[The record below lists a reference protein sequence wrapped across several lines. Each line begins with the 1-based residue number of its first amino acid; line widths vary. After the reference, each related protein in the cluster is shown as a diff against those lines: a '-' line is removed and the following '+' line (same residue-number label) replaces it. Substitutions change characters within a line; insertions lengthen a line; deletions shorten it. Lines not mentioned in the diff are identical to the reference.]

1 MDDSGTTQRRRPLIP
16 GVSSYRGRYLY
27 LALLIMAAFSIA
39 GVFGYF
45 QVSSVSEQNLRNIQ
59 DRAQATALLHDGLG
73 HLQELQAKLGRYLI
87 NPPQEMPTSL
97 LSTGQQLAATLAQLH
112 DSPWIHN
119 DEEMLL
125 LTESADTDLRR
136 LTTLLAQ
143 LVHLRAERSRWLP
156 ATSSI
161 ENGINPAT
169 IQGQAILSEM
179 ADEANQA
186 PLSREN
192 AQLRRMLSEMQL
204 RWQQAVAEV
213 RLLITNRFG
222 VFASDT
228 RSGMM
233 SRAKNTRL
241 FLGEFRKHLAHLE
254 RLQAAGKLGFIASN
268 RLGELKASGHQF
280 ELAVADTLTALT
292 RDDWRPDVSLVRDRI
307 EPVVDTLQQRMSSL
321 RLELDIQSARNITEL
336 TAMSRHLTE
345 FVALLIGAGALF
357 AALAYTMFDRML
369 LRPIQ
374 QTTLALKQE
383 AMGNHANLPP
393 QAKAAETRDLV
404 EAFEEM
410 RQQVRRRQD
419 HLDHLAHHD
428 VLTGLPNRL
437 LFRDRLDHA
446 VALAHRNNSILAVL
460 FLDLDRFK
468 QINDSLGHATGDAL
482 LKQAAQRLQSAMRES
497 DTVARL
503 GGDEFAILAEGIK
516 RREEITRLA
525 EKVIDCLEE
534 PFDVEGRTLH
544 ISTSIGITFCPMD
557 DHSPDGL
564 LQGADA
570 AMYEAKRAGKGQF
583 RYFTAEM
590 TEQATEYLN
599 LETHLRAAVIA
610 EQFELHFQP
619 ITDETGTRLHACEA
633 LLRWHHPEEHR
644 NVSPCVFIPV
654 LDDMGQ
660 MGKVSQWILEAIHR
674 QQQVL
679 RAAGHGDVT
688 ISINLTARLL
698 HDERFSQHLLEALSN
713 CQPNPKQLVVEI
725 TEDSL
730 TQDLEAAGRVL
741 YALKELGVRIALDD
755 FGTGQS
761 SLNHLRRYPFDL
773 VKIDREFVRD
783 IPHDPND
790 VSLVRAV
797 IELSHAFGMKVVA
810 EGVETAEQ
818 QLMLLEMG
826 CDYLQGFRISR
837 PITAAALDAF
847 LANQR
852 VKPVLADSY
861 PA

>member
-1 MDDSGTTQRRRPLIP
+1 MLP
-16 GVSSYRGRYLY
+16 GLNSYRGRYLY
-27 LALLIMAAFSIA
+27 LALLIMLAFSGA
-39 GVFGYF
+39 GIFGYL
-45 QVSSVSEQNLRNIQ
+45 QVSTISKQNLRNIQ

-87 NPPQEMPTSL
+87 NPPQETPDAL
-97 LSTGQQLAATLAQLH
+97 LTTGKRLATTLNQLR

-119 DEEMLL
+119 EEEMLL
-125 LTESADTDLRR
+125 LTAPVDTDLRT
-136 LTTLLAQ
+136 LNTLLQQ
-143 LVHLRAERSRWLP
+143 LVQLRAERGRWLP
-156 ATSSI
+156 ATTSI

-169 IQGQAILSEM
+169 VDGLGILGEM
-179 ADEANQA
+179 ADEANEA
-186 PLSREN
+186 PLNQDN
-192 AQLRRMLSEMQL
+192 ARLRSIVSQMQQHWL
-204 RWQQAVAEV
+204 QAIAEV

-222 VFASDT
+222 VFTADT
-228 RSGMM
+228 RSGM
-233 SRAKNTRL
+233 STRAQNTHL
-241 FLGEFRKHLAHLE
+241 FLGEFNKGLTSLE
-254 RLQAAGKLGFIASN
+254 ALQAQGKLGFIAEAK
-268 RLGELKASGHQF
+268 LADLKTVNQRF
-280 ELAVADTLTALT
+280 EQAVATTLDALT
-292 RDDWRPDVSLVRDRI
+292 RDDWRPDVSLVHDQI
-307 EPVVDTLQQRMSSL
+307 EPVVNNLQQRMSSL
-321 RLELDIQSARNITEL
+321 RLELDIQSARNITDL
-336 TAMSRHLTE
+336 TEMSRHLTE
-345 FVALLIGAGALF
+345 FMALLIGAGALF
-357 AALAYTMFDRML
+357 AALAYMMFDRML

-374 QTTLALKQE
+374 QTALALKQE
-383 AMGNHANLPP
+383 ALGVHSGHPP
-393 QAKAAETRDLV
+393 EAGAEETRDLV
-404 EAFEEM
+404 DAFEEM
-410 RQQVRRRQD
+410 RKQVRRRQE

-446 VALAHRNNSILAVL
+446 VALAHRANSILAVL

-468 QINDSLGHATGDAL
+468 QINDSLGHATGDKL
-482 LKQAAQRLQSAMRES
+482 LKSAAERLQAVMRES

-525 EKVIDCLEE
+525 EKVIACLEE
-534 PFDVEGRTLH
+534 PFIVDGRTLH

-557 DHSPDGL
+557 DHNPDGL

-599 LETHLRAAVIA
+599 LETHLRAAVLGH
-610 EQFELHFQP
+610 QFALHFQP

-633 LLRWHHPEEHR
+633 LLRWRHPEEG
-644 NVSPCVFIPV
+644 NISPSFFIPV

-660 MGKVSQWILEAIHR
+660 MGKVSQWILETIH
-674 QQQVL
+674 QQQQQF
-679 RAAGHGDVT
+679 RAQGHGDVT
-688 ISINLTARLL
+688 VSINLTARLL
-698 HDERFSQHLLEALSN
+698 HDERFSQHLLQALGN
-713 CQPNPKQLVVEI
+713 CQPNPRQLVVEI

-741 YALKELGVRIALDD
+741 DALKDLGVRIALDD

-826 CDYLQGFRISR
+826 CDYLQGFLISR
-837 PITAAALDAF
+837 PVAAEALGNFLSNHRAKPATAPLTH
-847 LANQR
+847 QG
-852 VKPVLADSY
+852 
-861 PA
+861 